1 MPQYILLLGVPAE
14 DPRTE
19 DERQSEMPKWFEYT
33 EALRSAGVMVA
44 GEALEGTDAATSV
57 RVRNG
62 ETLISDGPYAETKE
76 YLGGFY
82 VIDVP
87 DLDAALEWA
96 AKVPNAPYGTVEVR
110 PIMVIPD
117 MPTAASEAAASSA

>member
-1 MPQYILLLGVPAE
+1 MPQYILLLGTPTD
-14 DPRTE
+14 DPRSQE
-19 DERQSEMPKWFEYT
+19 EHQAEMPKWFEYT

-44 GEALEGTDAATSV
+44 GEALEGIDAATSV

-62 ETLISDGPYAETKE
+62 ETLISDGPFAETKE

-117 MPTAASEAAASSA
+117 MPTADTEAAATSA